1 MEKDRLKR
9 AVFGLESYRFIDV
22 TAHFEI
28 PDGTALVISM
38 IPSGIFHP
46 EDSRYE
52 LLFETHVKPKD
63 SLEDSLESAIHV
75 SCMANF
81 RIDSCTSRDDIPEY
95 FYSNSLAILFPY
107 IRAFISTVFLQAN
120 VPPLV
125 LPIVNMKALGDKLK
139 SKTTMAASS
148 TDGKDNNL
156 SDARRPRQ

>member
-148 TDGKDNNL
+148 TDGKDNDL

>member
-9 AVFGLESYRFIDV
+9 AVFRLESYRFIDV

-28 PDGTALVISM
+28 PDETELVISM

-52 LLFETHVKPKD
+52 LLFETHVKPK
-63 SLEDSLESAIHV
+63 DSLESAIHV

-95 FYSNSLAILFPY
+95 FYSNS
-107 IRAFISTVFLQAN
+107 
-120 VPPLV
+120 
-125 LPIVNMKALGDKLK
+125 
-139 SKTTMAASS
+139 
-148 TDGKDNNL
+148 
-156 SDARRPRQ
+156 

>member
-9 AVFGLESYRFIDV
+9 AVFRLESYRFIDV

-52 LLFETHVKPKD
+52 LLFETHVKPK
-63 SLEDSLESAIHV
+63 DSLESAIHV

-139 SKTTMAASS
+139 SKTTIAASS
-148 TDGKDNNL
+148 TDGKDNDL

>member
-9 AVFGLESYRFIDV
+9 AVFRLESYRFIDV

-28 PDGTALVISM
+28 PDETELV

-52 LLFETHVKPKD
+52 LLFETHVKPK
-63 SLEDSLESAIHV
+63 DSLESAIHV

-125 LPIVNMKALGDKLK
+125 LPIINMKGLGDNLK

-148 TDGKDNNL
+148 TDGKDNDL

>member
-9 AVFGLESYRFIDV
+9 AVFRLESYRFIDV

-120 VPPLV
+120 VSPLV